1 MQSKIKTIEDQG
13 VKQIIALG
21 EHGIQLAKSNDENE
35 SLKTHSKQKEILKE
49 LANKRMEEI
58 QDLSKQIWNMFK
70 INNKDTKTKSLTSFV
85 CLC

>member
-1 MQSKIKTIEDQG
+1 MQCKIKTIEDQG

-21 EHGIQLAKSNDENE
+21 EHGIQLAKFNDEKE

-49 LANKRMEEI
+49 LANKRMDEI